1 MQDIDFQNIVTSDK
15 DFTELSSYFSNTHL
29 EQLAREVKF
38 IQRTSS
44 RLTAWMFFHLN
55 TCLIKQGGSSSL
67 TDMVALIW
75 NQFGVKLTKQAL
87 DERYN
92 LYAVK
97 LMQKCYQF
105 VFEQVLSHTHTM
117 CNPAQESSAQESSA
131 Q

>member
-1 MQDIDFQNIVTSDK
+1 MQDIDFQNIVASDK
-15 DFTELSSYFSNTHL
+15 DFTELSSYFSNAQL

-55 TCLIKQGGSSSL
+55 TCLIKQGSSSSL

-97 LMQKCYQF
+97 LMQKCYQ
-105 VFEQVLSHTHTM
+105 
-117 CNPAQESSAQESSA
+117 
-131 Q
+131 